1 MKKILA
7 TILVLCALA
16 SILSSCEL
24 INSILPSSK
33 TEDSGD
39 DKTGEN
45 TPAVAPRETVK
56 ENGLTFTLTKH
67 TKGYRDTVE
76 GYLLTS
82 ADIGPSEYVVPS
94 EIDGLPVI
102 EVASGAFKNNTLLK
116 KATLPDSILVI
127 NKGIFEGCKYIEE
140 LVLPFIASEANFA
153 GGNATTCIGYF
164 FNEGDYSG
172 SILDWVVSGAL
183 SGEARVEYYIPVTL
197 KKLTVNNG
205 PLGKDTFSGA
215 KLTEVHLGEGIKFID
230 TEAFQFRAD
239 LERVTFASP
248 ITSVGTEAFF
258 GCTKLKSIK
267 LTGETLWISRYA
279 FDGCYDLE
287 WIILSQGTTSI
298 ANFAFESCHDL
309 SKIYYLGGNED
320 FEKIEIGNGNT
331 DFKEAMLYVYSE
343 NEPSAEGNFW
353 HYDEAGE
360 PIEW

>member
-1 MKKILA
+1 MKKLLT

-45 TPAVAPRETVK
+45 TPTVAPRETVK
-56 ENGLTFTLTKH
+56 ENGLTFTLVSDRR
-67 TKGYRDTVE
+67 GSVQ
-76 GYLLTS
+76 GYLLKS
-82 ADIGPSEYVVPS
+82 ADKGPSEYVVPS

-102 EVASGAFKNNTLLK
+102 EVASGAFKNHLALK
-116 KATLPDSILVI
+116 KVTLPDSILVV
-127 NKGIFEGCKYIEE
+127 NQGVFEGCKYIEE

-153 GGNATTCIGYF
+153 GGNATTCIGYY

-172 SILDWVVSGAL
+172 SLLDWTVSDAL
-183 SGEARVEYYIPVTL
+183 WGDARVEYYIPVTL

-205 PLGKDTFSGA
+205 PLCKDTFSGA
-215 KLTEVHLGEGIKFID
+215 KLTEVHLGAGIKFID

-248 ITSVGTEAFF
+248 ITSVGTEAFWD
-258 GCTKLKSIK
+258 CYKLKSIK
-267 LTGETLWISRYA
+267 LTGDTLWIGKDA
-279 FDGCYDLE
+279 FRCCYDLE
-287 WIILSQGTTSI
+287 WVILSAGTTSI
-298 ANFAFESCHDL
+298 GNYAFGSCHDL
-309 SKIYYLGGNED
+309 SKIYYLGTNED

-331 DFKEAMLYVYSE
+331 DFKEATLYIYSE
-343 NEPSAEGNFW
+343 NEPAEEGNFW
-353 HYDEAGE
+353 HYDEAGD